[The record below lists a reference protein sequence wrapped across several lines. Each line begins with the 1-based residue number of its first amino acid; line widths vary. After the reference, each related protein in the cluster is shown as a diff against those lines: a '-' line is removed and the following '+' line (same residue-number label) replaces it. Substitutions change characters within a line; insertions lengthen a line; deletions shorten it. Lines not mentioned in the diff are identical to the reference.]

1 MIIKLLLQ
9 SRCQTIM
16 LHILQLSK
24 VLQAG
29 KNNFIINIFQD
40 VILNQ
45 ETYMLEIMVENISN
59 GTKVKMDLATSSIIS
74 KFPLVPDLWE
84 AKMVEV
90 CRSGIGEHAGQG
102 TVIQNQYSDSEI

>member
-1 MIIKLLLQ
+1 MPNNYA
-9 SRCQTIM
+9 S
-16 LHILQLSK
+16 HIATFKS
-24 VLQAG
+24 VTS
-29 KNNFIINIFQD
+29 KNNFIFNIFQD
-40 VILNQ
+40 VTLNQ

-59 GTKVKMDLATSSIIS
+59 GPKVKMDLATSSVIS

-90 CRSGIGEHAGQG
+90 CTSGIGEHAGQG

>member
-1 MIIKLLLQ
+1 MPII
-9 SRCQTIM
+9 S
-16 LHILQLSK
+16 S
-24 VLQAG
+24 
-29 KNNFIINIFQD
+29 FQD
-40 VILNQ
+40 VTLNP

-59 GTKVKMDLATSSIIS
+59 GPKVKMDLATSSIIS

-90 CRSGIGEHAGQG
+90 CTSGIGEHAGQG